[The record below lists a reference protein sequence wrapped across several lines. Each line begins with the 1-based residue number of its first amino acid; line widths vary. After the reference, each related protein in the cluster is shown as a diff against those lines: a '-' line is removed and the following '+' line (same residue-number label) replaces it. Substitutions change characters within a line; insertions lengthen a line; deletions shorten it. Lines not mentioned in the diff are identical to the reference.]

1 MTNQEFVQKLGFL
14 PKDKASEIFYK
25 KFASSDYVVE
35 VDFEAKKF
43 NFGTKIKAESGTTLN
58 FSQEENWVVF
68 ECVCRLLEKGYKP
81 EDIILE
87 KTFPSGHGHS
97 GRLDIFIK
105 KEGQAFLMIE
115 CKTFGKE
122 FEKELKNIAK
132 DGGQLFT
139 YFQNNTN
146 TQYLMLYTS
155 QLKEGELEF
164 KTEIIKIE
172 DNYRTAGNVA
182 DFYGRWNKLTIQ
194 NGIFEDW
201 VKPYHFENKLL
212 TKKEL
217 LPLNE
222 ADSGFIFHEFLS
234 ILRKHS
240 VSDKPNAFNKIFN
253 LFLAKIYDEKKR
265 EGDELD
271 FQWKEKRD
279 NPVDFQIRLI
289 NLYKDGMLEF
299 LRKEIEGIDDKDF
312 SYKTTEELQEKKK
325 KWLKF
330 NNVFTIKEVV
340 DDESFDDNQR
350 VLKEVV
356 ELLQRYQIRYP
367 RRQQHLSDFFER
379 LLTTGLKQE
388 SGQFFTPPPITRFII
403 KSLPV
408 KQMIEK
414 ELNQPVS
421 KLPAVIDY
429 AAGSGH
435 FITEIMEQYQDIIN
449 KIDPATYYPEA
460 IKTVEAWKVNPYA
473 WAARYVFGV
482 EKDYR
487 LVKVAKVGCY
497 FYGDGLAQIMHGDGL
512 DNFKSSKSFVGLLKE
527 NVDDPQ
533 KAKFSFVI
541 SNPPY
546 SVSAFKADIKNNNA
560 AEDFALFKN
569 LTDNSS
575 EIECLFIERAKQ
587 LLKVGGIAALVLPS
601 SMLSNTGIYTKT
613 REIIFE
619 NFEIIAIVELGSN
632 TFMATG
638 TNTVTL
644 FLRRKDNANNA
655 NLKIDVAEFFTNLR
669 EVTLAGI
676 EKPVSKFIKHV
687 WEGISFADYLTLA
700 QKKPNETI
708 LKHEIFVEYKKKIKA
723 KDEREFWEIVREK
736 EIEKIFYFIMT
747 YKQKVVLV
755 KSGEKEA
762 EKRFLGYEFSNRR
775 GSEGIHPIQRGK
787 TIDQCTQLF
796 DVEVFDN
803 PKKASTYILKALEG
817 DFDCPIDESLQENIS
832 RHDLIDMLSFD
843 RIDFEKTISLNVKK
857 KIKIESNWEIVRLGD
872 VASIKNG
879 FAFKSQE
886 YVDNGLSVIRIKNVQ
901 KGFINNSSPVFI
913 AEDRSDEFNNFILKS
928 GDILISMTGNPG
940 RVGIAKNEH
949 LPALLNQRV
958 GKVEIV
964 SSEVLKDFLFVILN
978 TEYFENKA
986 VFLAKGLAQQ
996 NISTEQLESIEIP
1009 LPPKDVQEKIVA
1021 EIEKIEK
1028 NEKKNKREIESLKKS
1043 ISKLLPKNKNL
1054 EKLENIATLLKR
1066 GKSPKYGDSSVQIIK
1081 SGQARGFR
1089 EFDFSQKHFVSN
1101 AFVLDERKLEMGDI
1115 LINSTGVGTAGRV
1128 TMFNLEGNY
1137 VADSH
1142 ITILRLD
1149 QEKALPDYILYCL
1162 CGLGFKTIE
1171 AMALGQSGQIELS
1184 LETIKNIKLPL
1195 LTLDEQQIIVA
1206 QIFEI
1211 ENQISVLEC
1220 ELREAGNRKKAV
1232 LKKYL

>member
-1 MTNQEFVQKLGFL
+1 MLNKEFVQKLGFVA
-14 PKDKASEIFYK
+14 KDNASEIFYK
-25 KFASSDYVVE
+25 KFAISDYVVE
-35 VDFEAKKF
+35 VDFEAERF

-58 FSQEENWVVF
+58 FSQEENGVVF

-105 KEGQAFLMIE
+105 KEGKAFLMIE

-122 FEKELKNIAK
+122 FEKELKNIQK

-139 YFQNNTN
+139 YFQNNTK

-155 QLKEGELEF
+155 QLKDAEIEF

-201 VKPYHFENKLL
+201 VEAYYFENKLL

-217 LPLNE
+217 MPLNE

-289 NLYKDGMLEF
+289 NLHKDGMFEF
-299 LRKEIEGIDDKDF
+299 LRKEIEGISEKDF
-312 SYKTTEELQEKKK
+312 SYKSPDELQEKKK

-388 SGQFFTPPPITRFII
+388 SGQFFTPPPIARFII

-408 KQMIEK
+408 KQFIEK

-429 AAGSGH
+429 ATGSGH
-435 FITEIMEQYQDIIN
+435 FITEAMEQYQDIIN
-449 KIDPATYYPEA
+449 KIDTSAYYPEA
-460 IKTVEAWKVNPYA
+460 TKTVEAWKVNPYA
-473 WAARYVFGV
+473 WAARYVYGV

-512 DNFKSSKSFVGLLKE
+512 DNFKSSKSFLGLLKE
-527 NVDDPQ
+527 NVDDP
-533 KAKFSFVI
+533 KRAKFSFVI

-560 AEDFALFKN
+560 AEDFSLFKN

-575 EIECLFIERAKQ
+575 EIECLFIERTKQ
-587 LLKVGGIAALVLPS
+587 LLKVDGVAALVLPS
-601 SMLSNTGIYTKT
+601 SILSNTGIYTKT

-644 FLRRKDNANNA
+644 FLKRKDNENNA
-655 NLKIDVAEFFTNLR
+655 NLKTNVAEFFTNLR
-669 EVTLAGI
+669 EVTLNGI
-676 EKPVSKFIKHV
+676 EKPVSKFVKHT

-700 QKKPNETI
+700 QKTPNETI
-708 LKHEIFVEYKKKIKA
+708 TKHEIFVEYKKKIKA
-723 KDEREFWEIVREK
+723 KDEKEFWEIVREK
-736 EIEKIFYFIMT
+736 ETEKIFYFIMAF
-747 YKQKVVLV
+747 KQKVVLI

-762 EKRFLGYEFSNRR
+762 EKKFLGYEFSNRR
-775 GSEGIHPIQRGK
+775 GSEGIHPIERGK

-796 DVEVFDN
+796 DINSSDN
-803 PKKASTYILKALEG
+803 PEKASTYILKALEG
-817 DFDCPIDESLQENIS
+817 DFNFPINEKLQKNIS
-832 RHDLIDMLSFD
+832 RHDLVDMLTFD
-843 RIDFEKTISLNVKK
+843 RVDFEKTISLSVKK
-857 KIKIESNWEIVRLGD
+857 KIKIETEWEIVRLGD
-872 VASIKNG
+872 VATIDYGTRIVRKNESG
-879 FAFKSQE
+879 TIFPVYGGGGETFKA
-886 YVDNGLSVIRIKNVQ
+886 
-901 KGFINNSSPVFI
+901 NSFNREDQYIISRFGMSSECVRFI
-913 AEDRSDEFNNFILKS
+913 AGKFFLNDSGMTIKSKDTNVLDEDY
-928 GDILISMTGNPG
+928 
-940 RVGIAKNEH
+940 
-949 LPALLNQRV
+949 LNYY
-958 GKVEIV
+958 
-964 SSEVLKDFLFVILN
+964 LFVNQELV
-978 TEYFENKA
+978 YLCGRG
-986 VFLAKGLAQQ
+986 VAQK
-996 NISTEQLESIEIP
+996 NIETDAFNAIQIP
-1009 LPPKDVQEKIVA
+1009 LPPKNIQEKIVA

-1028 NEKKNKREIESLKKS
+1028 NEKRNRREIEKCKDEIEKKLKDIFSRDYPLDRIFNLALINPSKTEIKNIANDTVVS
-1043 ISKLLPKNKNL
+1043 FVEMASVSEEGFISKKINKPL
-1054 EKLENIATLLKR
+1054 SELRKGSYTYFKEN
-1066 GKSPKYGDSSVQIIK
+1066 
-1081 SGQARGFR
+1081 
-1089 EFDFSQKHFVSN
+1089 
-1101 AFVLDERKLEMGDI
+1101 DI
-1115 LINSTGVGTAGRV
+1115 LIAKITPCMENGKCAIATGLTNDIGMGSSEFHVIRV
-1128 TMFNLEGNY
+1128 NEKINNKYLF
-1137 VADSH
+1137 
-1142 ITILRLD
+1142 TILNRTKIRKEA
-1149 QEKALPDYILYCL
+1149 EKNMTGA
-1162 CGLGFKTIE
+1162 
-1171 AMALGQSGQIELS
+1171 SGHRRVPAAYYENLKIFVPPINEQLKFI
-1184 LETIKNIKLPL
+1184 
-1195 LTLDEQQIIVA
+1195 DEIV
-1206 QIFEI
+1206 EI
-1211 ENQISVLEC
+1211 ENQIS
-1220 ELREAGNRKKAV
+1220 ELDRELQSVVNQKKAV
-1232 LKKYL
+1232 LKRYL

>member
-1 MTNQEFVQKLGFL
+1 MTNQEFVQTLGFL

-687 WEGISFADYLTLA
+687 WEGLSFADYLTLA

-817 DFDCPIDESLQENIS
+817 DFDFPIDESLQENIS

-857 KIKIESNWEIVRLGD
+857 KIKIGDIWDTEDIVLISEI
-872 VASIKNG
+872 A
-879 FAFKSQE
+879 
-886 YVDNGLSVIRIKNVQ
+886 NVQ
-901 KGFINNSSPVFI
+901 KGTPITNAKVKNGNIPVI
-913 AEDRSDEFNNFILKS
+913 AGGQAPACFHDVANREGNIITVSASGAYAGFVNYFFDQIFASDCNTIKS
-928 GDILISMTGNPG
+928 
-940 RVGIAKNEH
+940 
-949 LPALLNQRV
+949 
-958 GKVEIV
+958 
-964 SSEVLKDFLFVILN
+964 KD
-978 TEYFENKA
+978 ENI
-986 VFLAKGLAQQ
+986 
-996 NISTEQLESIEIP
+996 ISTKLIFEFLKNIQADIYTLQRGQAQPHVYGNDLENIKIP

-1028 NEKKNKREIESLKKS
+1028 NEKKNKREIEKHKKE
-1043 ISKLLPKNKNL
+1043 IE
-1054 EKLENIATLLKR
+1054 EKLKEIFSRNYPLNKISNLALINPSKVEIKNIADDTIVSFVEMASVSEKGFIDKKINTPLK
-1066 GKSPKYGDSSVQIIK
+1066 
-1081 SGQARGFR
+1081 
-1089 EFDFSQKHFVSN
+1089 E
-1101 AFVLDERKLEMGDI
+1101 LRKGSYTYFKENDI
-1115 LINSTGVGTAGRV
+1115 LIAKITPCMENGKCAIATGLTNEIGMGSSEFHVIRV
-1128 TMFNLEGNY
+1128 NKEINNKYLF
-1137 VADSH
+1137 
-1142 ITILRLD
+1142 TILNRTKIRKEAERNMTGASGHRRVPVAYYENL
-1149 QEKALPDYILYCL
+1149 KIFVPP
-1162 CGLGFKTIE
+1162 IE
-1171 AMALGQSGQIELS
+1171 EQLKFV
-1184 LETIKNIKLPL
+1184 LEIK
-1195 LTLDEQQIIVA
+1195 
-1206 QIFEI
+1206 EI

>member
-68 ECVCRLLEKGYKP
+68 ECVCRLLEKDYKP

-644 FLRRKDNANNA
+644 FLRRKDNTNNA

-817 DFDCPIDESLQENIS
+817 DFDFPIDESLQENIS

-872 VASIKNG
+872 VASIDWGNTSLTKDIFKDDGLYDVYSATGLDGKTDFFEQEGDAIILSAIGARCGKCFLANG
-879 FAFKSQE
+879 KWTA
-886 YVDNGLSVIRIKNVQ
+886 IKNTIVLKNKENTLLKYLFQ
-901 KGFINNSSPVFI
+901 YVNNEEYWV
-913 AEDRSDEFNNFILKS
+913 KS
-928 GDILISMTGNPG
+928 G
-940 RVGIAKNEH
+940 A
-949 LPALLNQRV
+949 
-958 GKVEIV
+958 
-964 SSEVLKDFLFVILN
+964 
-978 TEYFENKA
+978 
-986 VFLAKGLAQQ
+986 AQPF
-996 NISTEQLESIEIP
+996 ITLGTAHEQKIP

-1043 ISKLLPKNKNL
+1043 ISKLLPKNNNL

-1089 EFDFSQKHFVSN
+1089 EFDFSQKYFVSN

-1149 QEKALPDYILYCL
+1149 QKKALPDYILYCL